1 VFYNSN
7 MQFVKYL
14 PTGEKLC
21 YNSGIVYNNMCE
33 QIVTIYQ
40 HVDAQITFSD
50 IMKLSCSIES

>member
-1 VFYNSN
+1 